1 MNILEKIINKSKKEI
16 PSEEIEEKVGI
27 DRFLDKYKDNFNI
40 EEERRMR
47 RFMEKMVTIY
57 EIIYPDASLAG
68 EEFIN
73 DSFVNQ
79 VMFKNTDIDLDWSK
93 FLSIKSMIK
102 LLSEDE
108 KNFLRKPKYKTCI
121 NLTSNNIWNPWDSLI
136 LTKNGVIKSA
146 RLNKERSALKDIEL
160 VGKRA
165 SNVISEL
172 EDKGIIGK
180 AYIELKEEVARVDR
194 LKVQRR
200 EMLDCIMECIM
211 QNGNDYI
218 GARRALLF
226 AHDFNLDLDK
236 ALKYELCVTT
246 DEVDI
251 ATYLKQY
258 NDFGG
263 NMEYAKNLLFSEESL
278 YNWCYDNEQELNVA
292 LRSEEEKENAKELMG
307 RLVTTLYSSID
318 QEELE
323 KEKVKKLRL
332 ERKLNKNVRK

>member
-1 MNILEKIINKSKKEI
+1 MNILEKLINKSKKEI

-57 EIIYPDASLAG
+57 EIIYPDESLAG

-108 KNFLRKPKYKTCI
+108 KNFLRKPKYKTEI
-121 NLTSNNIWNPWDSLI
+121 NLTSNNIWNPWDSLT
-136 LTKNGVIKSA
+136 LTKNGVIKKV
-146 RLNKERSALKDIEL
+146 RLNKERSALKGIEL

-165 SNVISEL
+165 VNVIGEL
-172 EDKGIIGK
+172 EDKGISEK

-278 YNWCYDNEQELNVA
+278 YAGCYNNEQELNVA
-292 LRSEEEKENAKELMG
+292 LRSEEEKEKAKELMG
-307 RLVTTLYSSID
+307 RLVSTLYGSID